1 MPTQSQC
8 TSARGNAGPPF
19 FWAPGFFLLSF
30 IVWRLSLRDVG
41 NSNVPARSPDRL
53 FLIAVTCLIML
64 WEYTLKRTFHIPS
77 FCYSLYGGAR
87 LPLRS
92 LAAWRCYVLSGAGV
106 IMYSPWLCIAI
117 AILLSPSRK
126 EMDYREQYLS
136 HETMMRAERE
146 YLNRVPVTPKE
157 SAAWFGRLLS
167 CFWGPFV
174 EPMLLK
180 TAIVPLQVR
189 CPSTHFR

>member
-1 MPTQSQC
+1 
-8 TSARGNAGPPF
+8 
-19 FWAPGFFLLSF
+19 
-30 IVWRLSLRDVG
+30 
-41 NSNVPARSPDRL
+41 
-53 FLIAVTCLIML
+53 
-64 WEYTLKRTFHIPS
+64 
-77 FCYSLYGGAR
+77 
-87 LPLRS
+87 
-92 LAAWRCYVLSGAGV
+92 
-106 IMYSPWLCIAI
+106 
-117 AILLSPSRK
+117 
-126 EMDYREQYLS
+126 MDYREQYLS

-189 CPSTHFR
+189 KCLAAGPLVSVTSQHLWRL

>member
-1 MPTQSQC
+1 M
-8 TSARGNAGPPF
+8 
-19 FWAPGFFLLSF
+19 
-30 IVWRLSLRDVG
+30 WRLSLRDVG

-64 WEYTLKRTFHIPS
+64 WEYTLKRALLKLQCARSPVRALIWCF
-77 FCYSLYGGAR
+77 FCIDQYFS
-87 LPLRS
+87 S
-92 LAAWRCYVLSGAGV
+92 TDAGV
-106 IMYSPWLCIAI
+106 IIYSPWLCIAI

-126 EMDYREQYLS
+126 EMDYRERYLS

-180 TAIVPLQVR
+180 TAIVPLQVLTR
-189 CPSTHFR
+189 FARV